1 MYVKK
6 FIKRLADY
14 LAKQRFSKSDLA
26 DHLRLGQYGE
36 DLAVNLLKGKGY
48 AIIARNEIINRREVD
63 IIARDGDLL
72 VFVEV
77 KTRSGGSFGHP
88 LEAIDNKR
96 RERLKS
102 AGKIYL
108 HANRLKNVSLR
119 FDAVSVIASE
129 NGAPLV
135 EHFKNVF

>member
-1 MYVKK
+1 MS

-14 LAKQRFSKSDLA
+14 LAKRKFLKADLA
-26 DHLRLGQYGE
+26 DHLNLGRFGE
-36 DLAVNLLKGKGY
+36 DLAVNFLKSKGY
-48 AIIARNEIINRREVD
+48 TIIARNKIINRREVD
-63 IIARDGDLL
+63 IIASDGDLL

-77 KTRSGGSFGHP
+77 KTRRNKNFGHP
-88 LEAIDNKR
+88 LDAIDNKR

-119 FDAVSVIASE
+119 FDAVSVIVGE
-129 NGAPLV
+129 DTPLV
-135 EHFKNVF
+135 EHFKNAF